1 MEHNN
6 KTNKNKNIKK
16 PKLKKH
22 KVLKIILT
30 SVVCGVSIFFA
41 VNYFK
46 SKKINDGLPVKDPF
60 TFDNTLDPNGND
72 IPHNNDGQI
81 ELDSISDKD
90 KKILLTQIH
99 SLLLQDANSLLN
111 SQFEKISNI
120 KEILSIYLL
129 PYNQSGI
136 DDEFDKYYLSI
147 LFSDNNQTKYTLNYS
162 TGQDFS
168 SNAELS
174 KDFFA
179 NFINFLTYN
188 CPLDNCQ
195 PMSNEGNMLSSI
207 SNALFVG
214 DAYIGYKNSGEEC
227 YSIPFYNEDG
237 TTRVYSTLKE
247 SLDNYEEDP
256 MSKLLEEMTSDNPE
270 NIFEET
276 FVPSSKNLNKVLDI
290 YKEIQSIDSQD
301 KEQNDIE
308 NTNCLIK

>member
-136 DDEFDKYYLSI
+136 DDEFDKYYLLTI
-147 LFSDNNQTKYTLNYS
+147 IKLNTL
-162 TGQDFS
+162 
-168 SNAELS
+168 
-174 KDFFA
+174 
-179 NFINFLTYN
+179 
-188 CPLDNCQ
+188 
-195 PMSNEGNMLSSI
+195 
-207 SNALFVG
+207 
-214 DAYIGYKNSGEEC
+214 
-227 YSIPFYNEDG
+227 
-237 TTRVYSTLKE
+237 
-247 SLDNYEEDP
+247 
-256 MSKLLEEMTSDNPE
+256 
-270 NIFEET
+270 
-276 FVPSSKNLNKVLDI
+276 
-290 YKEIQSIDSQD
+290 
-301 KEQNDIE
+301 
-308 NTNCLIK
+308 